1 MRLQYDVNYYVYGF
15 TDFAVVMRLS
25 ECTLLRRHR
34 MVNVV
39 RLPCNLL
46 ADPEANVKHDLRAKS
61 GKNNDRAEEHRNK
74 GDMKKRLT

>member
-39 RLPCNLL
+39 RLATYLPT
-46 ADPEANVKHDLRAKS
+46 LRQTLSTTGAKS
-61 GKNNDRAEEHRNK
+61 GKNNHRAEEHRNK